1 MSGNENH
8 IYIAIDL
15 KSFYASVECRE
26 RDLDPLT
33 TNLVVADAER
43 TEKTICLA
51 VSPSLKVYGIP
62 GRARLFEV
70 VQRVKEVNQERSQ
83 KLPKRMFEGSSCF
96 SDELKEHPELS
107 VTYVTAK
114 PRMALY
120 MKYSTQIYDI
130 YLRYIA
136 PEDMHVYSIDEV
148 FMDVTHYLN
157 TYHMTA
163 KELASRMILDV
174 MQETGITATA
184 GIGTNLYLCKVAM
197 DIVAKHVAPDANG
210 VRIAELDEM
219 TYRKL
224 LWSHRPLTDF
234 WRVGHGYRK
243 KLEEAGLYTMG
254 DIARCSIGEEWDY
267 YNEELLYK
275 MFGIN
280 AELLIDHAWGYEP
293 VTIADIRGYKPETNS
308 IGSGQ
313 VLHCPYDFE
322 KTKLIVREMTDA
334 LVLDLVEKQ
343 LVTDQIVLDIGY
355 DIENL
360 TNPDIR
366 KKYHGEVKADR
377 YGRFV
382 PKHAHG
388 TANLDT
394 KTSSTAKIM
403 DAVLDL
409 YERIVDKNLLV
420 RRVSVTANRV
430 VDEHMVS
437 NETEFTQMDLFTDYQ
452 ALAEKQEAEQARM
465 EKERRLQEVM
475 LSVKKKYGKNAMLKG
490 TNLQEG
496 ATMIDRNNQIGGH
509 RA

>member
-83 KLPKRMFEGSSCF
+83 KPPKRMFEGSSCF

-452 ALAEKQEAEQARM
+452 ALAEKQKAEQARNGKRAQTAGGNALRE
-465 EKERRLQEVM
+465 EKVW
-475 LSVKKKYGKNAMLKG
+475 
-490 TNLQEG
+490 
-496 ATMIDRNNQIGGH
+496 
-509 RA
+509 